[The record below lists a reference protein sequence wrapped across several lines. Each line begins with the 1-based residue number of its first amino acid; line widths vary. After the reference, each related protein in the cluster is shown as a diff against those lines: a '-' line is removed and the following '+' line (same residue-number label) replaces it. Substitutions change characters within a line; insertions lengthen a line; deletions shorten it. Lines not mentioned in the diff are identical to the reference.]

1 MDEIVSLAANDR
13 SAADTEEPAPDTT
26 ENPSPNTTQRLSL
39 KYWDMLRKPEWRD
52 PRGYIIPSDQPDFP
66 TAVKFINTLVKT
78 GIAIHR
84 ATAAFSVGAKRYPAG
99 SYVVK
104 TAQAFRP
111 HVLDMFE
118 PQDHPNDFRYEG
130 GPPNRPYDVAG
141 WTLAFQMGVKFDRVL
156 ENIDRVLVSVWSS

>member
-1 MDEIVSLAANDR
+1 MDP
-13 SAADTEEPAPDTT
+13 ADERALREPAVRP
-26 ENPSPNTTQRLSL
+26 
-39 KYWDMLRKPEWRD
+39 RD
-52 PRGYIIPSDQPDFP
+52 DVLPADQPDFP

-78 GIAIHR
+78 GITIHR
-84 ATAAFSVGAKRYPAG
+84 ATAAFAIGEKRYPAG

-141 WTLAFQMGVKFDRVL
+141 WTLAFQMGIKFDRIL
-156 ENIDRVLVSVWSS
+156 DAFDGPFERLPYGQLQQPPAGKIESSGSADESAAAFHSGGP